1 MATFKIAAF
10 TCNTSGTRQNITP
23 SGGPGTN
30 PKAAMFFV
38 SGATALDTPTAHS
51 RMCVGMTDGTS
62 QLCMAEL
69 CEDGVGTATADA
81 GFRADNTQVITIPL
95 TTSEA
100 IDGEAAYVAWTNDGV
115 AIDWADFPATALRG
129 YAVFFYGTDLSAK
142 VIQYTSSATQDT
154 AVSNSE
160 AGFEPTALICAS
172 PWAGFSDGNSGATG
186 KLSLGFATNDGGTI
200 VQACRAFAQTDRAA
214 NTSTI
219 HRTDSIAARQTG
231 SAQQSRLEIS
241 AFSSTGFTGITRGS
255 ANALATAVLALKT
268 TDARARV
275 VSQIVDTNA
284 TGQKF
289 IEGFGFK
296 PQTAFFFGGEATVSN
311 TFSTT
316 KDGSLFFGGAVSAT
330 EVFAVGVN
338 ERVGGD
344 AGNADTYSLAT
355 SSGPIGQP
363 STAGALNYAATLT
376 AFVHNGLNI
385 NVVDAGPSDYLM
397 SFLAFEDTTAR
408 IGSDT
413 ERISDDFRLLVTI
426 ERKSF
431 ADTEQIADEFLFRT
445 TDRKDF
451 GDTEQISDA
460 FRLVVTSDARALSDD
475 EQISDAFAFATTDRK
490 AFGDTV
496 QIADATLFVV
506 TGDARS
512 FSDTEQLTDTFNFI
526 VGRTLVSN
534 DTVEIGDGFVLVSM
548 GTTILISNDTEEIS
562 DGFVTVLAAGVTALT
577 FVANETVELS
587 DGVVMIRGQVLVSGD
602 EVAISDAFNSG
613 RGLIARK
620 AIKRG
625 RVF

>member
-69 CEDGVGTATADA
+69 CEDGVGTASADA
-81 GFRADNTQVITIPL
+81 GFRIDNTQVITIPL

-142 VIQYTSSATQDT
+142 VVAYTSSATQDT
-154 AVSNSE
+154 AVANTE

-172 PWAGFSDGNSGATG
+172 VWAGFSDGGSGATG
-186 KLSLGFATNDGGTI
+186 KLSLGFAAKYGGTI
-200 VQACRAFAQTDRAA
+200 TQACRAFAQQDRAA
-214 NTSTI
+214 NTSSI

-231 SAQQSRLEIS
+231 SAQQSRLEITT
-241 AFSSTGFTGITRGS
+241 FDSSGFTGTTRDASNGI
-255 ANALATAVLALKT
+255 ATAMLALKT
-268 TDARARV
+268 DGAQARV
-275 VSQIVDTNA
+275 VSTVVDTNA

-289 IEGFGFK
+289 IESFGFK
-296 PQTAFFFGGEATVSN
+296 PKAAFFCGGEATVSN
-311 TFSTT
+311 TFSTAQ
-316 KDGSLFFGGAVSAT
+316 DGSLFFGGAISASET
-330 EVFAVGVN
+330 FAVGVN
-338 ERVGGD
+338 EQVGGD
-344 AGNADTYSLAT
+344 AGSADTYSLAT

-385 NVVDAGPSDYLM
+385 NIVDAGVTDYLM
-397 SFLAFEDTTAR
+397 SFLAFEDTDAR
-408 IGSDT
+408 IGTDT
-413 ERISDDFRLLVTI
+413 EQISDSGVLLVTI
-426 ERKSF
+426 DRRSVAE
-431 ADTEQIADEFLFRT
+431 TEQIADAFAFHA
-445 TDRKDF
+445 TDRKAF
-451 GDTEQISDA
+451 SDTEEVSDA
-460 FRLVVTSDARALSDD
+460 FRLVVTSDMRTLSDT
-475 EQISDAFAFATTDRK
+475 E
-490 AFGDTV
+490 

-506 TGDARS
+506 TGDKRS
-512 FSDTEQLTDTFNFI
+512 LSDTEQIADAFNFV
-526 VGRTLVSN
+526 VGKFLVA
-534 DTVEIGDGFVLVSM
+534 DETVAIGDGFVLVSM
-548 GTTILISNDTEEIS
+548 GTSFLISNDTEEIA

-577 FVANETVELS
+577 FVANETVQLA
-587 DGVVMIRGQVLVSGD
+587 DGVVMVTGQVLVSGD
-602 EVAISDAFNSG
+602 TEAISDAFSSG